1 MGVVN
6 KLKEFFGLNG
16 EPEVYEEIIE
26 EPDYEDEEEY
36 AKPARKS
43 RAASGNN
50 VVSLHAVKEQS
61 PRLMLVEPKSYEEV
75 QDISDHLC
83 SRRGVVINLQR
94 VPNEQAKR
102 IIDFLGGTI
111 YAINGTIQ
119 RVGHK
124 TFLCLPESMDVQGN
138 ITEMMFDE
146 RT

>member
-26 EPDYEDEEEY
+26 EPEYEDEEEHSR
-36 AKPARKS
+36 PVRKA
-43 RAASGNN
+43 RAANNNN

-75 QDISDHLC
+75 QDIADHLC
-83 SRRGVVINLQR
+83 ARRGVVINLQR

-124 TFLCLPESMDVQGN
+124 TFLCLPENMEVHGN
-138 ITEMMFDE
+138 ITEMMLDE